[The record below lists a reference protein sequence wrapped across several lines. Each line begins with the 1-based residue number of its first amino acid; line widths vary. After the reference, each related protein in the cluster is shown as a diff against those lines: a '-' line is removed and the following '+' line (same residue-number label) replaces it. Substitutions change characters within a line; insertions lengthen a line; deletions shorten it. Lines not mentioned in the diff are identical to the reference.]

1 LTRQVLSTQVLETW
15 IALLRGHAELTR
27 AMNAR
32 MVAEHGLTLNDFEVL
47 MNLADAPER
56 ALRRV
61 DLANRV
67 VLSASGI
74 TRLLDGLERA
84 GYVEKRSCD
93 SDARVT
99 YAQLTDAGFS
109 KLQQVRCAHHDD
121 VAEMFA
127 SHFSDDEVE
136 TLGELLGRLSSGR
149 FCGVG
154 GEAPADAQVAPLL

>member
-1 LTRQVLSTQVLETW
+1 
-15 IALLRGHAELTR
+15 
-27 AMNAR
+27 
-32 MVAEHGLTLNDFEVL
+32 
-47 MNLADAPER
+47 MNLANAPER

-93 SDARVT
+93 TDARVT
-99 YAQLTDAGFS
+99 YAQLTEAGFR
-109 KLQQVRCAHHDD
+109 KLQDVRCTHHAD

-127 SHFSDDEVE
+127 AQFSEDEME
-136 TLGELLGRLSSGR
+136 SLGELLGRLSSGG

-154 GEAPADAQVAPLL
+154 GDEPAEAAAAPLR

>member
-1 LTRQVLSTQVLETW
+1 METW

-32 MVAEHGLTLNDFEVL
+32 MVAEHGLTINDFEVL
-47 MNLADAPER
+47 MNLADAPEH

-93 SDARVT
+93 TDARVT
-99 YAQLTDAGFS
+99 YAQLTKAGER
-109 KLQQVRCAHHDD
+109 KLQEVRCAHHAD
-121 VAEMFA
+121 VGEMFA
-127 SHFSDDEVE
+127 AHYSDEEMV

-154 GEAPADAQVAPLL
+154 GEVPAEASAAPLL